1 VVNLAVV
8 APFNL
13 SVRDGTSARVTG
25 EVLSV
30 TRRISKIFI
39 MALELNE
46 ELSALNNVEWIRPRF
61 WRGATSTALSYMIA
75 LRFHNLTKVVAGLM
89 SPSKID
95 VDVVHVHWA
104 QSLPLAYNYSGSV
117 RLIVDLHGL
126 LNLQQ
131 RPIGTFKDYALYIL
145 QRQVERRL
153 LWALQDLD
161 VEFIVPS
168 TMFKDYLAER
178 WGISAGKIRVIPDGI
193 DLKAVPEYKEEE
205 TLALREKLGVG
216 NRPLIAY
223 AGNVTEYHGF
233 YDLVIAYRLVKRI
246 EDDVH
251 LLLLVPQGL
260 GGYVMKVLGHEA
272 VVVENVPRRLVYNY
286 LYVADALVLPH
297 RAGTQFDYL
306 YSNKLLDYVASGK
319 PIVAYELAPVREM
332 LKEYPLKV
340 LVKPNSPRELARG
353 ILDALKLGGARVDG
367 RAYLGEFDW
376 EKIGEKLY
384 EAYKSA

>member
-1 VVNLAVV
+1 MNLAVI

-13 SVRDGTSARVTG
+13 NVRDGTSARVTG

-30 TRRISKIFI
+30 ARKISKIFI
-39 MALELNE
+39 MALELND
-46 ELSALNNVEWIRPRF
+46 ELSGLNNMEWIRPRF
-61 WRGATSTALSYMIA
+61 WRGVTSTALSYLTVA
-75 LRFHNLTKVVAGLM
+75 RFHRLVEVAARLI
-89 SPSKID
+89 SPDKID

-104 QSLPLAYNYSGSV
+104 QSLSLAYNCSSSAK
-117 RLIVDLHGL
+117 LIVDLHGL
-126 LNLQQ
+126 LNLQR

-145 QRQVERRL
+145 QKQIERWL
-153 LWALQDLD
+153 LWTLQDLD
-161 VEFIVPS
+161 IEFIVPA
-168 TMFKDYLAER
+168 TMFKDYLVKR
-178 WGISAGKIRVIPDGI
+178 WRMPAYKVHVIPDGI
-193 DLKAVPEYKEEE
+193 DLKAVPEYNEKE
-205 TLALREKLGVG
+205 TLTLREKLGVR

-246 EDDVH
+246 KDDVH

-260 GGYVMKVLGHEA
+260 RGYVMKVLGYEA

-297 RAGTQFDYL
+297 RADTQFDYL

-319 PIVAYELAPVREM
+319 PIVAYDLAPVREV

-340 LVKPNSPRELARG
+340 LVKPNNPRELARG
-353 ILDALKLGGARVDG
+353 ILDALKLGGTRVDG
-367 RAYLGEFDW
+367 KAYLGEFDW

-384 EAYKSA
+384 EVYKSA